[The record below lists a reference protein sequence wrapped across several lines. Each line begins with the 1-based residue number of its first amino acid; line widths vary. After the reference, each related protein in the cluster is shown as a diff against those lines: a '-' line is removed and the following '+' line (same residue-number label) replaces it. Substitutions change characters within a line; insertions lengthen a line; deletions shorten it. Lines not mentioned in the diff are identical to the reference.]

1 MKGQTQPQS
10 HPAAMAAVK
19 TRASGKAI
27 LIGEHAVVYGAH
39 AVAMPLKEM
48 HMQAHL
54 VATQRRTSAGEPL
67 IRVLLQGR
75 PVNEHLKGVVDDA
88 FQVLGLDPYGLDL
101 EGQSTIPIGAGLGSS
116 ASLCIVVLRAL
127 AEAAG
132 LALPPEKL
140 AELGNRLERRF
151 HGNPSGLDTSVVAHE
166 QVIGF
171 AKSLGASPLRVSI
184 ERGRW
189 RFALLDSG
197 ARASTLAMIQ
207 IAAPYFH
214 GREGEGR
221 IHSFDVESKRLMA
234 ALAASDHLAAADAM
248 NNAAAWLS
256 EAGVVTPA
264 LENLIVLAREHG
276 CLAAKTTGS
285 GGGGCVLALL
295 SPDKADLQ
303 IQELKAKLGAS
314 QVTAVEVPT

>member
-1 MKGQTQPQS
+1 MTGVNSVTQPQPA
-10 HPAAMAAVK
+10 PAAAAEIQAH
-19 TRASGKAI
+19 ASGKAI

-48 HMQAHL
+48 RMQARL
-54 VATQRRTSAGEPL
+54 TRTRRD

-75 PVNEHLKGVVDDA
+75 LVNDHLKGVVDDA
-88 FQVLGLDPYGLDL
+88 FQALGLEPYGMDL
-101 EGQSTIPIGAGLGSS
+101 EGQSAIPIGAGLGSS

-132 LALPPEKL
+132 RKL
-140 AELGNRLERRF
+140 APAELAALGNRLERRF
-151 HGNPSGLDTSVVAHE
+151 HGNPSGLDTAVVAHE

-171 AKSLGASPLRVSI
+171 AKSAGARPLAVTNA
-184 ERGRW
+184 RGPW

-207 IAAPYFH
+207 IAAPYFQGEAG
-214 GREGEGR
+214 GRR
-221 IHSFDVESKRLMA
+221 IQSFDGASIGVMNALMRG
-234 ALAASDHLAAADAM
+234 DHRAAADAM
-248 NNAAAWLS
+248 NSAAAWLE
-256 EAGVVTPA
+256 EAGVVTPP
-264 LENLIVLAREHG
+264 LKDLIVTARELG

-295 SPDKADLQ
+295 DPEKADFQLGA
-303 IQELKAKLGAS
+303 LKDKLGKT

>member
-1 MKGQTQPQS
+1 
-10 HPAAMAAVK
+10 MAAVNAS
-19 TRASGKAI
+19 ASGKAI

-48 HMQAHL
+48 HMRARL
-54 VATQRRTSAGEPL
+54 VATQRETAAGDPL

-75 PVNEHLKGVVDDA
+75 LVNEHLKGVVDDA
-88 FQVLGLDPYGLDL
+88 FQILGLEPYGLDL
-101 EGQSTIPIGAGLGSS
+101 EGQSTIHIGAGLGSS

-132 LALPPEKL
+132 MKLSAERLAD
-140 AELGNRLERRF
+140 LGNRLERRF
-151 HGNPSGLDTSVVAHE
+151 HGNPSGLDTAVVAHE

-171 AKSLGASPLRVSI
+171 AKGQGATRLQVSDGG
-184 ERGRW
+184 GRW
-189 RFALLDSG
+189 RFVLLDSG

-214 GREGEGR
+214 GADGQAR
-221 IHSFDVESKRLMA
+221 IQAFDAESRRLMK
-234 ALAASDHLAAADAM
+234 ALAESDHASAADAM
-248 NNAAAWLS
+248 NHAAAWLE
-256 EAGVVTPA
+256 EAGVVTPS
-264 LENLIVLAREHG
+264 LKDLIVLAREQG

-295 SPDKADLQ
+295 DPENSDRQVAA
-303 IQELKAKLGAS
+303 LKAKLGES
-314 QVTAVEVPT
+314 KVTAVEVPT